1 MRPAAD
7 PLSPVNPA
15 NELATCRNCHPG
27 AGPQLVSWDPHPQP
41 KNKERSLL
49 VYYTNIFMEFLLAGV
64 FLFFGLHTVLWA
76 YRSFRNMAQ
85 RRKGG
90 GH

>member
-1 MRPAAD
+1 
-7 PLSPVNPA
+7 
-15 NELATCRNCHPG
+15 
-27 AGPQLVSWDPHPQP
+27 
-41 KNKERSLL
+41 
-49 VYYTNIFMEFLLAGV
+49 MEFLLAGV

-85 RRKGG
+85 RGKSG